1 MLIIKSYRCFI
12 YNNTSHTFYYYKKP
26 TLSLYISILSYS
38 YVSFFCVFHLVLF
51 PRLNHLNEVNTMKL
65 DIQQTITSGITN
77 LFEAQSSL
85 QFFMHKDSFDKFARM
100 KESQEDLTFEDY
112 LNQEST
118 SNKGYSFGIKLLT
131 DWQYQKQIDALVSV
145 ENNRINFSLIPLFIK
160 EKQTDK
166 LYRIGEKHI
175 LAPDNKVYA
184 IRD

>member
-1 MLIIKSYRCFI
+1 
-12 YNNTSHTFYYYKKP
+12 
-26 TLSLYISILSYS
+26 
-38 YVSFFCVFHLVLF
+38 
-51 PRLNHLNEVNTMKL
+51 MKL

-77 LFEAQSSL
+77 FFEAQSSL